1 MNWFRIIRENARDYR
16 ETRKD
21 LRIAKWR
28 LKSVS
33 KVYRA
38 LEDPDEYD
46 LFIGAN
52 APREGAFVCNLK
64 PSIVKKIREIILQD
78 LNKEIDA
85 ELKFI
90 KELEE
95 QL

>member
-1 MNWFRIIRENARDYR
+1 MNWFKIIRDNAREYR
-16 ETRKD
+16 ETKKD

-52 APREGAFVCNLK
+52 FPEGAFVCNLK
-64 PSIVKKIREIILQD
+64 PSIVKKIREIVIQD
-78 LNKEIDA
+78 LNKAIDA

-90 KELEE
+90 KELEG

>member
-1 MNWFRIIRENARDYR
+1 MNWFRIILENARDYR
-16 ETRKD
+16 ETKRDIKV
-21 LRIAKWR
+21 AQWR

-52 APREGAFVCNLK
+52 VSDAAYVCNLK
-64 PSIVKKIREIILQD
+64 PSIVKEIRDIILQD
-78 LNKEIDA
+78 LNGAIDA

-90 KELEE
+90 RELEG